1 MKKILMLIAVI
12 CCLFIV
18 SSCYSEKS
26 TIKITHYDKLSP
38 NSKRLHKVHITLRVI
53 GPKEGIKVTEK
64 HEKFSQKKISQKG
77 SCPAY
82 D

>member
-1 MKKILMLIAVI
+1 MYKGSRK
-12 CCLFIV
+12 
-18 SSCYSEKS
+18 
-26 TIKITHYDKLSP
+26 KLSP